1 MRLIRLAAT
10 AFIAV
15 LAAAAAPAI
24 VFAALT
30 RSMTGGTLAFLIAL
44 PHALVFGLPLFLL
57 LRAKKRVNAV
67 SSIAAGFAAGALPIS
82 AMTALFAPSQG
93 DWASYVLGAL
103 LFGVS
108 GAIGGLAFFGLWK
121 FFGEPIERTET
132 AERA

>member
-30 RSMTGGTLAFLIAL
+30 RSSAGGAFAFLIAL
-44 PHALVFGLPLFLL
+44 PHALVLGLPLFLL
-57 LRAKKRVNAV
+57 LRAKKCVNAV
-67 SSIAAGFAAGALPIS
+67 SSIAAGFAAGALPITVMS
-82 AMTALFAPSQG
+82 ALFAPSRG
-93 DWASYVLGAL
+93 DWASIVLGAL

-108 GAIGGLAFFGLWK
+108 GAVGGIAFFGLWK
-121 FFGEPIERTET
+121 FFGEPLERAET